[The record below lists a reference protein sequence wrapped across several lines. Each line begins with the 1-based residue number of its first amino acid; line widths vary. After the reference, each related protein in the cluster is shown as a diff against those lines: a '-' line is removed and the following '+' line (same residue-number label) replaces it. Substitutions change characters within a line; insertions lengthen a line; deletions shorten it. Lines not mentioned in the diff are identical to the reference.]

1 MPLHTPQR
9 CRKGTL
15 HSGTSPPFE
24 TTQTWNRLSSTRGC
38 AGMRECWNR
47 LKALVGFIKQTS
59 HILDSFHLQ
68 RNELV
73 YEVVRFVGEN
83 YRSVQGEILMCLEQL
98 GGRMMEDVGELN
110 TLVRY
115 LERLGETREKLVL
128 LFLNKRKNNEFW
140 DLVKKTKENGV
151 AKRKEIEGKWLVVV
165 VAGDAPK
172 FTSTMAATSHFECVV
187 PILVSTVVLAEFPKV
202 EWVA

>member
-1 MPLHTPQR
+1 M
-9 CRKGTL
+9 
-15 HSGTSPPFE
+15 
-24 TTQTWNRLSSTRGC
+24 
-38 AGMRECWNR
+38 
-47 LKALVGFIKQTS
+47 GFIKQTS

-172 FTSTMAATSHFECVV
+172 FTRCLQLFI
-187 PILVSTVVLAEFPKV
+187 IL
-202 EWVA
+202 

>member
-1 MPLHTPQR
+1 
-9 CRKGTL
+9 
-15 HSGTSPPFE
+15 
-24 TTQTWNRLSSTRGC
+24 
-38 AGMRECWNR
+38 
-47 LKALVGFIKQTS
+47 
-59 HILDSFHLQ
+59 
-68 RNELV
+68 
-73 YEVVRFVGEN
+73 
-83 YRSVQGEILMCLEQL
+83 
-98 GGRMMEDVGELN
+98 MMEDVGELN

-172 FTSTMAATSHFECVV
+172 FTRSISISSLYLAFLNEATD
-187 PILVSTVVLAEFPKV
+187 KV
-202 EWVA
+202 RAKIGSL

>member
-1 MPLHTPQR
+1 M
-9 CRKGTL
+9 
-15 HSGTSPPFE
+15 
-24 TTQTWNRLSSTRGC
+24 
-38 AGMRECWNR
+38 
-47 LKALVGFIKQTS
+47 
-59 HILDSFHLQ
+59 
-68 RNELV
+68 
-73 YEVVRFVGEN
+73 YEVVRLVGEN

-151 AKRKEIEGKWLVVV
+151 AKREEIEGKWLVVV

-172 FTSTMAATSHFECVV
+172 FTRCLQLFI
-187 PILVSTVVLAEFPKV
+187 IL
-202 EWVA
+202 

>member
-1 MPLHTPQR
+1 M
-9 CRKGTL
+9 
-15 HSGTSPPFE
+15 
-24 TTQTWNRLSSTRGC
+24 
-38 AGMRECWNR
+38 
-47 LKALVGFIKQTS
+47 
-59 HILDSFHLQ
+59 
-68 RNELV
+68 
-73 YEVVRFVGEN
+73 RFVGEN

-172 FTSTMAATSHFECVV
+172 FTRCLQLFI
-187 PILVSTVVLAEFPKV
+187 IL
-202 EWVA
+202 